1 MTNNTSPLPT
11 SDVVTM
17 RAKTMTLTAFL
28 LSLLAAC
35 ADVTSAP
42 RSIPGGYA
50 AVPVNQSEVTQAAAF
65 AVEAERQAL
74 KAARQPA
81 SLELVSVL
89 SAEQQVVAGVNYR
102 LSLKVKRNGQ
112 EQVADAVVWWQA
124 WRQPDP
130 YRLTSWAW
138 R

>member
-1 MTNNTSPLPT
+1 MPQNIRKLIAPWL
-11 SDVVTM
+11 
-17 RAKTMTLTAFL
+17 FL
-28 LSLLAAC
+28 LTAC

-42 RSIPGGYA
+42 RSMPGSYA
-50 AVPVNQSEVTQAAAF
+50 AVPVNQSEVTHAAAF
-65 AVEAERQAL
+65 AIEAEQQAL
-74 KAARQPA
+74 KAAGQPA

-89 SAEQQVVAGVNYR
+89 SVQQQVVAGVNYR

-112 EQVADAVVWWQA
+112 EQLADAVVWWQT

>member
-1 MTNNTSPLPT
+1 MY
-11 SDVVTM
+11 
-17 RAKTMTLTAFL
+17 KKIMTLIAPWLF
-28 LSLLAAC
+28 LLAAC

-42 RSIPGGYA
+42 RNLPGGFT

-65 AVEAERQAL
+65 AVEAERQTL
-74 KAARQPA
+74 KAAGQPA
-81 SLELVSVL
+81 SLELMSVL

>member
-1 MTNNTSPLPT
+1 MY
-11 SDVVTM
+11 
-17 RAKTMTLTAFL
+17 KKIMTLIAPWLF
-28 LSLLAAC
+28 LLAAC

-42 RSIPGGYA
+42 RNLPGGFT

-74 KAARQPA
+74 KAAGKSEP
-81 SLELVSVL
+81 LELLSVL

-102 LSLKVKRNGQ
+102 LNLKVKRNGQ